1 MANIKSAKK
10 RIEVIDKKTLRN
22 KMIKSKVKTVIKKV
36 EAAIAAG
43 DKEAA
48 QANLLVAISEIDKA
62 ASKGVYHKNNASRKV
77 SRLTAAVNQN
87 RQKNRTL
94 EVLFF
99 CVIIPASKSQYLRYV
114 LTHCI
119 PARHIPATDSMI
131 LTALPLPLHPMPDS
145 SLIYSQYP
153 DRLP

>member
-36 EAAIAAG
+36 EAAIASG

-48 QANLLVAISEIDKA
+48 QANLLVAISEINKA

-77 SRLTAAVNQN
+77 SRLTAAVN
-87 RQKNRTL
+87 KM
-94 EVLFF
+94 
-99 CVIIPASKSQYLRYV
+99 A
-114 LTHCI
+114 
-119 PARHIPATDSMI
+119 
-131 LTALPLPLHPMPDS
+131 
-145 SLIYSQYP
+145 
-153 DRLP
+153 

>member
-62 ASKGVYHKNNASRKV
+62 DSKGVYHKNNASRKV
-77 SRLTAAVNQN
+77 SRLTAAVN
-87 RQKNRTL
+87 KM
-94 EVLFF
+94 
-99 CVIIPASKSQYLRYV
+99 A
-114 LTHCI
+114 
-119 PARHIPATDSMI
+119 
-131 LTALPLPLHPMPDS
+131 
-145 SLIYSQYP
+145 
-153 DRLP
+153 